1 MISFRFQGKPF
12 NIRVIQVYAPNTNA
26 EEAKTYWFYEDLK
39 HLLELTPKK
48 DSPFPHRGLEYK
60 SRKSRDTQSNRQVGL
75 LVQNKAEQRLTE
87 FFLQNML
94 VIENIFFQQ
103 RKR

>member
-1 MISFRFQGKPF
+1 MPQ
-12 NIRVIQVYAPNTNA
+12 TNA
-26 EEAKTYWFYEDLK
+26 EDAKTDWFYEDLK

-48 DSPFPHRGLEYK
+48 DVPFPYRGLEYK
-60 SRKSRDTQSNRQVGL
+60 SRKSRDTQNNRQVGL
-75 LVQNKAEQRLTE
+75 GVQNEARQRLTE

>member
-1 MISFRFQGKPF
+1 M
-12 NIRVIQVYAPNTNA
+12 VIQVYAVTNNA
-26 EEAKTYWFYEDLK
+26 EEAEVERFYENLQD
-39 HLLELTPKK
+39 LLELTPKK
-48 DSPFPHRGLEYK
+48 DVPFPYRGLEYK

-75 LVQNKAEQRLTE
+75 GVQNEARQRLTE